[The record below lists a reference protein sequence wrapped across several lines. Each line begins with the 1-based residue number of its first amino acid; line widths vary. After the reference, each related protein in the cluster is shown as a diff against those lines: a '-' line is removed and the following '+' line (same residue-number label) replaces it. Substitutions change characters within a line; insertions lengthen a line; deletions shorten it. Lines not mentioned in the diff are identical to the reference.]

1 MRNNLALLLLIAAPS
16 VASATPLPLGVP
28 TPQGQWRGPKL
39 SDLGPRLRRL
49 AAEPRA
55 MIVQADPGFG
65 TVRIAQGT
73 SFSKPLGAEP
83 GAVLAWIS
91 AEAAAFGLRDPA
103 RELRLLEPVVRDA
116 VTGERYLR
124 FERVHRGLP
133 MPEAELTVLLDARGR
148 VKRLTGH
155 YPPSF
160 DLPTTP
166 RLDAERAATAAR
178 AFAGQGDRPD
188 FVAPRQRL
196 VVFGGGTAPRLA
208 WEAVVAY
215 GRSNREPYYAKH
227 YVDAT
232 TGAVLAVRSLVW
244 TAGVPEVCVGRDWRG
259 MDVQLGCSRFPMNQD
274 LRLLIDSAQ
283 LQNTEIATLNARHQ
297 TFNTNAEFVTGSSH
311 VAADAMSRFSD
322 VNAVSAHYGIGTSY
336 RYFRE
341 VLNRPSWKQ
350 VGGMNLGQ
358 LSVVDYGQSYANA
371 FAAPITIGNDEVSLS
386 AFGNGD
392 GQTLTETSGC
402 LDVAGHEFTHNVV
415 AATAGLVYQNQSGA
429 LNEHFADAFGTAI
442 DKRYEDSDDL
452 VGENCTPQGAG
463 LRSMADPTARM
474 QPAHN
479 RDYRTL
485 PNTDDGDHGGVH
497 VNSGI
502 PNKAFYAYYSATS
515 VEVAEKVWYRA
526 LNAGGL
532 TPNAQ
537 FLDFTS
543 ALRSACAA
551 LSLACGELDT
561 ALGSVGLYEAVSTP
575 MGCPEHSTAM
585 GMQCICDMGYQPST
599 DGASCQLIPTQ
610 SCPAHSSQVGE
621 FCYCDAGYVT
631 DAAGTGCV
639 RETEAPCVAHAHRV
653 GERCICDEGYYGDPN
668 VPEGSC
674 EQAEGSCP
682 PLSVYDA
689 TAMGCACI
697 AGFEPDMA
705 GTSCVPSTQG
715 CGEETPAGRCL
726 EQLLVYCDDVTDPNA
741 PQAAAI
747 DCAAA
752 GLSCATDMDGFVG
765 CVSATDPCGDIPEA
779 GRCAGDGLQFCAGE
793 GAERGAYEINCAE
806 LNARCTLVEGG
817 GADCVENGNP
827 MNPDGGVGG
836 DGGGDGG
843 AGAEKSGC
851 GCEAA
856 GGEGGAPAG
865 GGFLVLGLGL
875 LLWRRSRPRGL

>member
-1 MRNNLALLLLIAAPS
+1 MRNNLSLLLLIAAPS
-16 VASATPLPLGVP
+16 VASASPLPLGVP
-28 TPQGQWRGPKL
+28 TPQGPWRGPKL

-49 AAEPRA
+49 AVDPRA
-55 MIVQADPGFG
+55 LIVQADPGFG

-73 SFSKPLGAEP
+73 ALSPPLAGEP
-83 GAVLAWIS
+83 AAVLGWIKE
-91 AEAAAFGLRDPA
+91 EASAFGLRDPA
-103 RELRLLEPVVRDA
+103 RELRPLEPVVRDA

-133 MPEAELTVLLDARGR
+133 VPEAELTVLLDARGR

-166 RLDAERAATAAR
+166 RLDAERAALSAR
-178 AFAGQGDRPD
+178 AFAGQGGRPD
-188 FVAPRQRL
+188 FVPPRQRL
-196 VVFGGGTAPRLA
+196 VVFSLGTAPRLA
-208 WEAVVAY
+208 WEIVLGY
-215 GRSNREPYYAKH
+215 GRSSREPYYAKH

-232 TGAVLAVRSLVW
+232 TGALLAVRPLVW

-283 LQNTEIATLNARHQ
+283 LQNTEIATLNARNQ

-311 VAADAMSRFSD
+311 VSADAMSRFSD

-350 VGGMNLGQ
+350 AGGMNLGQ

-392 GQTLTETSGC
+392 GQTLTETSRC

-463 LRSMADPTARM
+463 LRSMADPTTRM

-479 RDYRTL
+479 RDYQNL
-485 PNTDDGDHGGVH
+485 ANTDAGDHGGVH
-497 VNSGI
+497 INSGI

-515 VEVAEKVWYRA
+515 VETAEKVWYRA

-543 ALRSACAA
+543 ALRSSCAA
-551 LSLACGELDT
+551 LSLACGELDA

-599 DGASCQLIPTQ
+599 DGASCQQIPAQ

-689 TAMGCACI
+689 MAMGCACI

-715 CGEETPAGRCL
+715 CGDETPAGRCL

-765 CVSATDPCGDIPEA
+765 CITTTDPCGDIPEA
-779 GRCAGDGLQFCAGE
+779 GRCSGDGLQFCAGE

-806 LNARCTLVEGG
+806 LNAHCEAVNG
-817 GADCVENGNP
+817 GADCVENGNA

-843 AGAEKSGC
+843 GAKKSGC
-851 GCEAA
+851 GCETT
-856 GGEGGAPAG
+856 GGEGSAPAG
-865 GGFLVLGLGL
+865 GFAVLGLGF
-875 LLWRRSRPRGL
+875 LLWRRSRPRG